1 MFRELTRKNKE
12 ISRED
17 CIALLENEKRGVL
30 SVLGDDD
37 YPYGMPMNHYYDPQ
51 DGCLYFHCGRQ
62 RSHRFDALQRH
73 SKASFCVMDE
83 GFRREGEWS
92 LNIRS
97 VIVFGR
103 VEIIDDYDTAV
114 DISAR
119 LSRKF
124 TDDESYIRAEIRKSG
139 AGTRLLRLVPE
150 HICGK
155 MVNES

>member
-1 MFRELTRKNKE
+1 MFRELTRKNKQ
-12 ISRED
+12 IPMED
-17 CIALLENEKRGVL
+17 CISLLEKEKRGML
-30 SVLGDDD
+30 SVLGDDE
-37 YPYGMPMNHYYDPQ
+37 YPYGIPMNHYYDPQ

-62 RSHRFDALQRH
+62 RSHRFDALRRH
-73 SKASFCVMDE
+73 PKASFCAMDE

-103 VEIIDDYDTAV
+103 VEIIDDYDTVIA
-114 DISAR
+114 ISAR

-124 TDDESYIRAEIRKSG
+124 TDDEGYIQAEIQKSG
-139 AGTRLLRLVPE
+139 AGTRLLRLIPE